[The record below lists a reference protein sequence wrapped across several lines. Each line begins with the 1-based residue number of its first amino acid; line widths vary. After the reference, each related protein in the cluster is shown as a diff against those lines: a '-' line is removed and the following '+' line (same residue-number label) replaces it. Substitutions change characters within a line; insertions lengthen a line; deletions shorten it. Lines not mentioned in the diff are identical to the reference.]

1 MMFIC
6 FEMIFMLPKKGD
18 GMEMKMT
25 FREAMEFG
33 TKLLDE
39 AGISEAKNNA
49 WLLLSMIC
57 KIDHTYYYVHMQ
69 DELESDKVSEY
80 ESVLRKRA
88 EHIPLQYITGEQE
101 FMGLPF
107 YVNSSVLIPRQDTET
122 LVEEALKVIQP
133 EMRVLDLCTG
143 SGCVLISILK
153 NVRDVTGLGTD
164 ISKQALLVAKENA
177 KLNHVTAD
185 FERSDLFDE
194 ITETFDVIVSNPP
207 YIPTEVIH
215 TLMPEVAQFEPYQ
228 ALDGKED
235 GLYFYRK
242 IIQDCKHYLNPNGKI
257 LFEIGHN
264 QGDAVSAM
272 LRLMEFK
279 DVRVVKDL
287 AGNDR
292 VVIGEV

>member
-1 MMFIC
+1 
-6 FEMIFMLPKKGD
+6 
-18 GMEMKMT
+18 MT
-25 FREAMEFG
+25 FRQAMEFG
-33 TKLLDE
+33 TKLLSE
-39 AGISEAKNNA
+39 SGISEAKNDA

-57 KIDHTYYYVHMQ
+57 KIDHTYYYVHMEE
-69 DELESDKVSEY
+69 ELEPDAISEY

-101 FMGLPF
+101 FMGLNF
-107 YVNSSVLIPRQDTET
+107 RVNSAVLIPRQDTET
-122 LVEEALKVIQP
+122 LVEQALRVVRP
-133 EMRVLDLCTG
+133 GMRVLDLCTG

-153 NVRDVTGLGTD
+153 NVRSVTGLGTD

-177 KLNHVTAD
+177 KLNNVTAE
-185 FERSDLFDE
+185 FERSDLFDSVS
-194 ITETFDVIVSNPP
+194 ETFDVIVSNPP
-207 YIPTEVIH
+207 YIPTKVIH

-242 IIQDCKHYLNPNGKI
+242 IIQECKEYLNPNGRI
-257 LFEIGHN
+257 LFEIGHD

-279 DVRVVKDL
+279 DVCVVKDL

-292 VVIGEV
+292 VVVGGL